1 MLFAGTARIA
11 AVLLACGV
19 VWLCLPDDAAAA
31 GANDR
36 NLRKIV
42 LDQTTTYP
50 GHEFYRYFVPLLSER
65 VSNVYFDSVTLKESR
80 SRRSGSL
87 ISIEHRETVLFQVV
101 VYAAD
106 QYIKAKAIQAAAV
119 VGAKLR
125 QSQLDGLLSQ
135 GGDLAG
141 DEL

>member
-1 MLFAGTARIA
+1 MVFSGSAARIFG
-11 AVLLACGV
+11 LLLCSV
-19 VWLCLPDDAAAA
+19 FWLSLAGSVEAA

-50 GHEFYRYFVPLLSER
+50 GHEFYRYFVPLLSEK
-65 VSNVYFDSVTLKESR
+65 VGNVYFDSVTLKESR
-80 SRRSGSL
+80 SKRSGSL
-87 ISIEHRETVLFQVV
+87 ISIEYREAILFQTV

-106 QYIKAKAIQAAAV
+106 QYINAKAIQAAAV
-119 VGAKLR
+119 VSAKLS

>member
-1 MLFAGTARIA
+1 MFFAGTARML
-11 AVLLACGV
+11 AVLVACSV
-19 VWLCLPDDAAAA
+19 MWLCLPSAAAAA

-50 GHEFYRYFVPLLSER
+50 GHEFYRYFVPLLSEK
-65 VSNVYFDSVTLKESR
+65 VGNVYFDSVTLKESR
-80 SRRSGSL
+80 SRRSGCL
-87 ISIEHRETVLFQVV
+87 ISIEHRETVLFQTV

-106 QYIKAKAIQAAAV
+106 QYIKTKAIQAAAV
-119 VGAKLR
+119 VSEKLS
-125 QSQLDGLLSQ
+125 QAQLDALLSQ